1 MPEGKVEGAAQLVAH
16 MQSMRNGPGNM
27 KRHRRAELTG
37 WESAQKEASVN
48 AVYYNH
54 LTVEFWVRPLPLRF
68 RVAALADTCAVGGR
82 TT

>member
-54 LTVEFWVRPLPLRF
+54 LTVEFWVRPKCL
-68 RVAALADTCAVGGR
+68 
-82 TT
+82 